1 MQSLLFKNKTNFQNR
16 VKSILNQLVSN
27 DSSMNVRKMIKENG
41 YQPDIFQ
48 EFGVVKFAENNDEMI
63 FDIGNSLIVYLICSN
78 QTTALEKLYGSYQY
92 QLKEI
97 MLNLLS
103 EIEEKFDNQFNKDQ
117 IKKII
122 KQDNQLNSLFNLM
135 FVENIYS
142 FLENETSL
150 FDNFFGSRPDF
161 ELIYSKKFYQE
172 FEEKNVNE
180 NNIKDVKDF
189 VNGQFGK
196 KFNLKIRQ
204 NKLYIEF
211 ISLNSVNLNE
221 KCTEEKFKK
230 MIIDDLIRQTEK
242 LIQENTTFE
251 SFDDFYS
258 FSGNLSVLQDLIF
271 GIEKN

>member
-172 FEEKNVNE
+172 FKEKNINE
-180 NNIKDVKDF
+180 NNIKDVKNF

-211 ISLNSVNLNE
+211 IPLDSVNLNE

-230 MIIDDLIRQTEK
+230 MIIDDLIRQAEE